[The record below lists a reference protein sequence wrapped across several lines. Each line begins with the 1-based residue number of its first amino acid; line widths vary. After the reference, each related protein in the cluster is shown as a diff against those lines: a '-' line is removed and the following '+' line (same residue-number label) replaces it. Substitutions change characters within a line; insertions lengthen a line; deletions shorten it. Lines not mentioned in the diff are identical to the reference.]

1 MTIIVDISIPAT
13 QFALGRLFDAFPDI
27 EVELERLVPMETG
40 IMPLFWMS
48 GADEA
53 TLQQALADD
62 TLTKSVRSL
71 TETDDRSLFE
81 IVWSPDVNGVIQPL
95 LKNEGD
101 VLRAVGNADE
111 WTFRLLF
118 AERENLAQFREDCEA
133 RGVQI
138 ELRRIFN
145 PASATG
151 EPLLTDEQRE
161 MIALAFREGYWD
173 VPRHTTLGELGEQVG
188 ISDSAASQRLRR
200 GVKALIK
207 DTGLDL

>member
-1 MTIIVDISIPAT
+1 MTVIADISIPAT

-27 EVELERLVPMETG
+27 EVELERLVPIETG

-53 TLQQALADD
+53 RLQRALADD
-62 TLTKSVRSL
+62 ALTKSVRSL
-71 TETDDRSLFE
+71 TETDDRCLFE
-81 IVWSPDVNGVIQPL
+81 IVWSSDVNGVIQPL
-95 LKNEGD
+95 MKNEGD

-118 AERENLAQFREDCEA
+118 AERKNLTKFREDCLA
-133 RGVQI
+133 HGVQI

-145 PASATG
+145 PAPSTG
-151 EPLLTDEQRE
+151 DPLLTKEQRE
-161 MIALAFREGYWD
+161 MIALAFEEGYWD
-173 VPRHTTLGELGEQVG
+173 VPRDTTLGELGDQMG

-200 GVKALIK
+200 GVKSLIQ